1 MIELNLLPDVKQ
13 ELVKAGRVERIII
26 ISSLLASAAAIAL
39 VITLFSLSQ
48 IQKKH
53 INDLNKD
60 IEVKTT
66 QLQKD
71 SQLKKILTVQNQL
84 NSLTTLHSSKPAASR
99 LFNYL
104 IQTTPSDVSITNF
117 TVDFNLHKITLTG
130 IAPTLSSVNKY
141 VDTLKFTQ
149 YKLDKAKNNSNKK
162 AFSGIVL
169 TSYSVISDQGVSYTV
184 AFQYDPVIFD
194 INQNV
199 KFIVPNQ
206 TTTRSST
213 EQPTAVFKEAPKQ
226 ENN

>member
-13 ELVKAGRVERIII
+13 ELVKASRIQRIII
-26 ISSLLASAAAIAL
+26 VVSLLASAAAIAL

-60 IEVKTT
+60 IASKTA
-66 QLQKD
+66 QIQKD

-84 NSLTTLHSSKPAASR
+84 NSLTALHSSKPAASR

-117 TVDFNLHKITLTG
+117 SVDFSARKVTVTG
-130 IAPTLSSVNKY
+130 TAPALSSVNKY

-149 YKLDKAKNNSNKK
+149 YTVGNSKNNTK
-162 AFSGIVL
+162 AFSGVVL
-169 TSYSVISDQGVSYTV
+169 TSYTVGTQGGVTYTV
-184 AFQYDPVIFD
+184 NFQYDPVIFD
-194 INQNV
+194 INKKV
-199 KFIVPNQ
+199 LLKVPNQ
-206 TTTRSST
+206 TSTRSST
-213 EQPTAVFKEAPKQ
+213 EQPTQVFKDAPKQ
-226 ENN
+226 EGN